1 MWTNRGF
8 CYSDEVEPDV
18 TDGEPRPPKMP
29 RLSGPDVTPG
39 EAYQSGSYMGGH
51 YNRGAFSGGFRG
63 GSGGF
68 RGSDGGYR
76 GGSGGYRGGSG
87 GYRGGSGGYRGG
99 YGGYRGGTYQ
109 GSSFRYGSSPIR
121 PNRYSS
127 PHDGGPGFYG
137 NELVLVLLILSV
149 LHGMLNS
156 LFLLLFKGDLKT
168 LQWESRSDRAF
179 QEADLEEE

>member
-51 YNRGAFSGGFRG
+51 YNRGAFSGGF
-63 GSGGF
+63 
-68 RGSDGGYR
+68 
-76 GGSGGYRGGSG
+76 
-87 GYRGGSGGYRGG
+87 RGGSGGYRGG